1 MKATELFRDGGKPAG
16 IYFCAKCRRVHVEKS
31 GAENCCAPEKCSSCG
46 IVLNEENRARYKQC
60 NGCTEVRRT
69 KKEIDTLRNA
79 EIIQKPTHSYI
90 HTYDAIGRNDGFM
103 ELCELYDEVESEG
116 MTLPCYVFDC
126 KEEHWDGLDAD
137 NIIENA
143 LSDWFEDAQDHIVD
157 IEQLRDFL
165 TVWNKKQT
173 LCQYGEDQSR
183 IIVLDQERFNALIG
197 GD

>member
-1 MKATELFRDGGKPAG
+1 MKATELFLDGGKPAG